1 VSSRQTADVI
11 DKVERILGL
20 KDIQWPSLDSRLTL
34 IRVKL
39 DQYIE
44 EILRL
49 HGFVQLLVS
58 KC

>member
-20 KDIQWPSLDSRLTL
+20 KDIQWPSPDSRLTL

-39 DQYIE
+39 DQSIE